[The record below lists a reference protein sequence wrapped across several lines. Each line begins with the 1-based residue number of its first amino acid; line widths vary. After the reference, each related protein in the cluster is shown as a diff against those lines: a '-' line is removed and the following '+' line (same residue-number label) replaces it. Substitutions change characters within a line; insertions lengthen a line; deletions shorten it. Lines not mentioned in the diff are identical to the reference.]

1 MKKVFNGLEY
11 YFSSLRLYFTGVA
24 MGAADLIPG
33 VSGGTIAF
41 ILGIY
46 QHLLEAIK
54 SFNVKFL
61 STLLKGKFKEALSLI
76 PIHFLFFLGLGIGSA
91 IFGMASLMSYLLE
104 NEVVYLFSFFF
115 GLVLSSII
123 TISFKV
129 KWSISAIISLL
140 IGTVGAYIIVG
151 LIPLSMPHDPVTLFL
166 SGAVAIMAMILPG
179 ISGSF
184 ILLILG
190 QYDYVLNA
198 VTEFNIFVLTPV
210 ALGIAV
216 GIISFARILSWML
229 KKYHAVAVASL
240 IGFMIGSLRKIWPW
254 KETLETMIDGH
265 GNVVPKVQANI
276 LPVFSSNEFIFAS
289 ILALIGFALLIVVS
303 TLQDRCDRKMEEE
316 K

>member
-1 MKKVFNGLEY
+1 MKKILNGLEY
-11 YFSSLRLYFTGVA
+11 SFSSLRLYFTGVA

-54 SFNVKFL
+54 SFNIKFL
-61 STLLKGKFKEALSLI
+61 SLIAKAKFKEAFSLI
-76 PIHFLFFLGLGIGSA
+76 PINFLIVLGLGIGTA

-104 NEVVYLFSFFF
+104 NEIVYLFSFFF

-123 TISFKV
+123 TISLKV
-129 KWSISAIISLL
+129 KWSASAIVSLL
-140 IGTVGAYIIVG
+140 IGTIGAYIIVG
-151 LIPLSMPHDPVTLFL
+151 LIPLSMPHDPITLFL

-198 VTEFNIFVLTPV
+198 VKNFNIFVLAPV
-210 ALGIAV
+210 ALGAVV
-216 GIISFARILSWML
+216 GIVSFARILSWML

-254 KETLETMIDGH
+254 KETIETMIDRH
-265 GNVVPKVQANI
+265 GNIVPKVQENI
-276 LPVFSSNEFIFAS
+276 LPTFFSNEFFFAL
-289 ILALIGFALLIVVS
+289 ILALIGFALLIIIS
-303 TLQDRCDRKMEEE
+303 RICDKMEKE